1 MERFTT
7 LREEEEMKFNKN
19 VFILFFSMSIMN
31 SFDQVTSNVDTLKQN
46 EIIQNGLNGE
56 AFQEKV
62 DENSELSPLNSEN
75 EESIEKNILMC
86 NKCQTFFYGRP
97 NSHDCFKQSHHRQST
112 INSIHKCESC
122 GNKSFSTAGVLQR
135 HINTV
140 HEGQKDHK
148 CESCGKSFY
157 LKSDLSQ
164 HKRSVHEGRR
174 DYNCESC
181 LKSFSKAS
189 DLKRHI
195 YTVHEGHKDYKC
207 KSCSQTFTRAH
218 SLKKHIHIIHEGHK
232 DYKCES
238 CDKLF
243 SQATSLRVHM
253 KTHMENYMPDFY
265 CVRTHVKQNS
275 ILKPYDK

>member
-19 VFILFFSMSIMN
+19 IFILFFSMSIMN
-31 SFDQVTSNVDTLKQN
+31 SFDLVTSNVDTLKQN

-86 NKCQTFFYGRP
+86 NICQTFFYGRP

-112 INSIHKCESC
+112 INSIHKYESC
-122 GNKSFSTAGVLQR
+122 GNKSFSTAGGLQR

-148 CESCGKSFY
+148 CESCGKSFTQ
-157 LKSDLSQ
+157 LQSLEIHLHTVHDGNKD
-164 HKRSVHEGRR
+164 HK
-174 DYNCESC
+174 CESC
-181 LKSFSKAS
+181 GKSYTQAHM
-189 DLKRHI
+189 LKRHI
-195 YTVHEGHKDYKC
+195 HTVHDGNKE
-207 KSCSQTFTRAH
+207 
-218 SLKKHIHIIHEGHK
+218 
-232 DYKCES
+232 
-238 CDKLF
+238 
-243 SQATSLRVHM
+243 
-253 KTHMENYMPDFY
+253 
-265 CVRTHVKQNS
+265 
-275 ILKPYDK
+275 